1 MNKLKWFLL
10 VEAAL
15 LLLLIFQL
23 IQNID
28 LLIVILSG
36 FLLVKLSR
44 KNGNNQSILYWVG
57 WFLVGLG
64 VLSTFS
70 IWLMMAVALFY
81 LIINGDS
88 ILESLQIDSI
98 INMPWKRKK
107 YYGIE
112 TKEPVSHAGK
122 RRKQKWL
129 GSEHIGEQVYEWN
142 DINLS
147 IFMGDSLIDL
157 GNTLL
162 PDEENVILIRKGIG
176 QTKVIVPMGVGVAIQ
191 HSVLQ
196 GNLTFDLENYR
207 LSNEVITLHSKDFDT
222 ATRKI
227 KIISNTLLGDF
238 EVIYL

>member
-1 MNKLKWFLL
+1 MNRFKWFLL

-23 IQNID
+23 IQNMD
-28 LLIVILSG
+28 LLVVILVG
-36 FLLVKLSR
+36 AVLIKLSGR
-44 KNGNNQSILYWVG
+44 KTNRSSVLYWIG
-57 WFLVGLG
+57 WFLIGLG
-64 VLSTFS
+64 VLSTFT
-70 IWLMMAVALFY
+70 IWVMLTIALFY
-81 LIINGDS
+81 LIINSGS
-88 ILESLQIDSI
+88 ILESLQIGSI
-98 INMPWKRKK
+98 IDMPWKRKE
-107 YYGIE
+107 YYGVE
-112 TKEPVSHAGK
+112 TTEPVDHAGE

-129 GSEHIGEQVYEWN
+129 GNEHIGENVYEWN
-142 DINLS
+142 DINIS
-147 IFMGDSLIDL
+147 IFMGDSIIDL

-176 QTKVIVPMGVGVAIQ
+176 QTKVIVPMGVGVSIQ

-196 GNLTFDLENYR
+196 GNVNFDLENYR
-207 LSNEVITLHSKDFDT
+207 LSNETITLYSDDFDT